1 MNVVN
6 MHEAKTHLSQ
16 LVDRALAGE
25 EVVIGR
31 AGKPAVRLVPV
42 EETAEPR
49 KPGALRGRIWMAPD
63 FDEPLP
69 PDVQRLF
76 EDGDD

>member
-31 AGKPAVRLVPV
+31 NGKPAVKLVPV
-42 EETAEPR
+42 EEELAPREPGGLEG
-49 KPGALRGRIWMAPD
+49 KIWIADD
-63 FDEPLP
+63 FDDPLP
-69 PDVQRLF
+69 REIQRYF
-76 EDGDD
+76 DGEGD